1 MDNIA
6 PMRGNFYYKRLGE
19 NIIRARKKRKLSQY
33 KITELSDIDRS
44 YLAEVEEGKANPS
57 VKFLLRLA
65 KVLKIKVRD
74 LLKDL

>member
-1 MDNIA
+1 
-6 PMRGNFYYKRLGE
+6 MRGNFYYKRLGE
-19 NIIRARKKRKLSQY
+19 NIIGARKKRKLSQY
-33 KITELSDIDRS
+33 MVADLTKVDRS

-57 VKFLLRLA
+57 VKFLLRIS